1 MYIEDIVKKV
11 SILDKLPID
20 DHENRFNEIE
30 KSILNIISE
39 KDVSVDM
46 IKSILKLSDEYIE
59 ELLFEMEVNGMIK
72 QSGG

>member
-11 SILDKLPID
+11 SILDQLPID

-30 KSILNIISE
+30 KRILNIISE

>member
-11 SILDKLPID
+11 SILDKLLID

-30 KSILNIISE
+30 KRILNIISE

>member
-30 KSILNIISE
+30 KRILNIISE

-59 ELLFEMEVNGMIK
+59 ELLFEMEVN
-72 QSGG
+72 

>member
-30 KSILNIISE
+30 KRILNIISE